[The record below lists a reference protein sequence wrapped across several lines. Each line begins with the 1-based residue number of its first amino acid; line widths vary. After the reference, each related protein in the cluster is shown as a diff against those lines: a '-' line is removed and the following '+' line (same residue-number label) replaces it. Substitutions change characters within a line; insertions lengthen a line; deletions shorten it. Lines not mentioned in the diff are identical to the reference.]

1 MNEGGLCKH
10 QLLRQELCRGGRGSE
25 RGFGTSMSGGG
36 GKKEKKVMTHGLPPP
51 AKKRRMGATHT
62 KAHARI

>member
-1 MNEGGLCKH
+1 MAAVL
-10 QLLRQELCRGGRGSE
+10 E
-25 RGFGTSMSGGG
+25 RGFGTSRSGGG
-36 GKKEKKVMTHGLPPP
+36 GQKEKKVMTHGLPPP